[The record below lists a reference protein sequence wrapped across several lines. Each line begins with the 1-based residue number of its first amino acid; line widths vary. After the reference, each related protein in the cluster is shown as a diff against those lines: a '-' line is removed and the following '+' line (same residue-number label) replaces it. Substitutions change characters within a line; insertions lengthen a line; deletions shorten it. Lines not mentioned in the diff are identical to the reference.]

1 MPAEKKFFVGIN
13 LNGSE
18 LTNAA
23 LDSSLN
29 AISNLD
35 LDDFA
40 SSAITSDLLTSALT
54 TQLATAAAIDL
65 VLPHYG
71 KMDVVAAT
79 TGSITLPVGATV
91 VDCFALE
98 GTPIQRI
105 EIGWSVAG
113 SILTWETGVAI
124 DATIVVQWVFN
135 FVTLT

>member
-1 MPAEKKFFVGIN
+1 MPAEKKFFADIN
-13 LNGSE
+13 LNGSA

-23 LDSSLN
+23 LDSN
-29 AISNLD
+29 QNTISNID

-40 SSAITSDLLTSALT
+40 SSAITSDLLTSTLA
-54 TQLATAAAIDL
+54 TQFATAAAIDL

-71 KMDVVAAT
+71 KIDVVAAT

-91 VDCFALE
+91 VGCFALE
-98 GTPIQRI
+98 GTPTQRI
-105 EIGWSVAG
+105 EIGWSVTD
-113 SILTWETGVAI
+113 STLTWETGVAI